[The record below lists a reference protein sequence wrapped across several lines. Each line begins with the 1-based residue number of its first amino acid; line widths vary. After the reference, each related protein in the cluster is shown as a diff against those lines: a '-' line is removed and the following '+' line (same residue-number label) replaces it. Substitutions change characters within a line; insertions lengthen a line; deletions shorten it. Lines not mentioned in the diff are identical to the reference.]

1 MSNTCIKY
9 FLTQSDHRRFG
20 ACLAHERSLGASLGL
35 AYTVGGRS
43 LFVSPT
49 NGRRGHAV
57 ARVRRPEK
65 SRDWVTQLLLKKFG
79 VEQSPSMPGRVVIV
93 ALRTIQSSRL
103 ALISFPNLPNTN
115 LSGQNLMVR
124 LSSKHDDSRMVHV
137 WE

>member
-1 MSNTCIKY
+1 MYQIFSHPIGSS
-9 FLTQSDHRRFG
+9 QIW
-20 ACLAHERSLGASLGL
+20 CLLRAQHERSLGASLGL

-79 VEQSPSMPGRVVIV
+79 VETVDVRAEPGGDCSV
-93 ALRTIQSSRL
+93 
-103 ALISFPNLPNTN
+103 PYNP
-115 LSGQNLMVR
+115 
-124 LSSKHDDSRMVHV
+124 
-137 WE
+137 E